1 MSVETGKA
9 PEILSHFPP
18 PYSPRPEQTKAIL
31 AVKREFDA
39 GKSIVALQGPTGIGK
54 TFIGMTHARY
64 LQGIGQKT
72 HVLTVQ
78 KILQSQYTADF
89 PPPQIEVLKGR
100 SNYRCG
106 YGPTSDRDASRG
118 HCRSSKKTSII
129 QECLNFGTP
138 QEAVRFTL
146 PPEAHA
152 CDYWAQLTRAMES
165 PITLFNFH
173 SFLFQQRLGRF
184 GKRDFMILD
193 ECHQTESVLLQFV
206 EISLSDKV
214 LRQLGIRID
223 LTLKTPED
231 VLAWIEKNLVVE
243 KAVKTL
249 GGAAFTEEV
258 ADGLS
263 PQETDRLKTLLDRVE
278 TLKKYFD
285 MTEWVVDVTEE
296 IDFDDPK
303 EKIRTLRIRPV
314 FVSLFA
320 RELIFSKAEKV
331 LAMSATI
338 LDPKIWARNLG
349 LSFDKLGY
357 VEAPC
362 TFPVKNRP
370 IFLEYA
376 GNMGWKTFDETLPK
390 LYQGIVSIMN
400 RHQGQRGIIHAHSEK
415 LVRLITKNINTSR
428 FLHLDMFP
436 NRDKTA
442 LLAEHLKRKDSI
454 IVGSAFHEGIDLK
467 DDLARFQMI
476 AKTPWPST
484 GDPLVKKRME
494 LDGSFLPY
502 QAALKFIQSAGRCVR
517 HEKDWASTYVL
528 DSGFERLLASAGRLF
543 PKWFTD
549 AIQRSPK
556 NP

>member
-1 MSVETGKA
+1 MVR
-9 PEILSHFPP
+9 I
-18 PYSPRPEQTKAIL
+18 
-31 AVKREFDA
+31 
-39 GKSIVALQGPTGIGK
+39 
-54 TFIGMTHARY
+54 
-64 LQGIGQKT
+64 
-72 HVLTVQ
+72 
-78 KILQSQYTADF
+78 
-89 PPPQIEVLKGR
+89 
-100 SNYRCG
+100 SNYKPAGNR
-106 YGPTSDRDASRG
+106 PVFNLQISG
-118 HCRSSKKTSII
+118 HPSYFAEGKLVHNCH
-129 QECLNFGTP
+129 NA
-138 QEAVRFTL
+138 EA
-146 PPEAHA
+146 
-152 CDYWAQLTRAMES
+152 
-165 PITLFNFH
+165 
-173 SFLFQQRLGRF
+173 
-184 GKRDFMILD
+184 
-193 ECHQTESVLLQFV
+193 VLLQFV

-223 LTLKTPED
+223 LTLKTPAD

-249 GGAAFTEEV
+249 GGAAFSEEV
-258 ADGLS
+258 AEGLS

-338 LDPKIWARNLG
+338 LDPRIWARNLG

-376 GNMGWKTFDETLPK
+376 GNMGWKTFDESLPK

-415 LVRLITKNINTSR
+415 LVRLITKNINTAR
-428 FLHLDMFP
+428 FLYLDMFP

-454 IVGSAFHEGIDLK
+454 IVASAMHEGIDLK
-467 DDLARFQMI
+467 GDLSRFQMI
-476 AKTPWPST
+476 VKTPWPST

-494 LDGSFLPY
+494 LDGSFLVY
-502 QAALKFIQSAGRCVR
+502 QAALKVTQSYGRSVR
-517 HEKDWASTYVL
+517 SDTDWASTYIL
-528 DSGFERLLASAGRLF
+528 DQNFERLLSAGAKLF
-543 PKWFTD
+543 PRWFTD

-556 NP
+556 KL